1 LLSLS
6 SSHFDPD
13 LPCWQDYLPFL
24 QGLAGTEFPACD
36 ALNALL
42 PEGLRSGGGR
52 PIRFVASNELGD
64 DGYEHRI
71 YTTGRVS
78 TRPQNWHDLFNALV
92 WMRYPHIK
100 TALNRLHYRAGAGQ
114 KSASRG
120 PLRDALTLFDECGAI
135 VVSDRPDILTALAER
150 RWRDAFLA
158 EDFAASVVISVVG
171 HAMLEKFAAPYKSMC
186 ANVLFL
192 QAPADFL
199 AHARRQQAL
208 TLDLV
213 VADLVATG
221 DALRNPACLSPLPLA
236 GVPGWWPRAAQI
248 EPGFYLDLDVFR
260 PPSPDLAPAPIHRP
274 VWEPAPRE

>member
-1 LLSLS
+1 LLSPS

-42 PEGLRSGGGR
+42 PEGLRSAGGHS
-52 PIRFVASNELGD
+52 IRFVASSELDED
-64 DGYEHRI
+64 DYEHRI
-71 YTTGRVS
+71 YTKGQVS

-92 WMRYPHIK
+92 WMRYPRIK
-100 TALNRLHYRAGAGQ
+100 TALNRLHNQAGAGQ
-114 KSASRG
+114 KSTSRG

-135 VVSDRPDILTALAER
+135 VVSDRRDILTALAER

-158 EDFAASVVISVVG
+158 EGFDTSVVISVVG
-171 HAMLEKFAAPYKSMC
+171 HAMLEKFLAPYKSMC

-192 QAPADFL
+192 QAPADFR
-199 AHARRQQAL
+199 ARTPQQRAL

-213 VADLVATG
+213 AAELLLNGA
-221 DALRNPACLSPLPLA
+221 ALRDSSCLSPLPLA
-236 GVPGWWPRAAQI
+236 GVPGWWPRAAQG

-260 PPSPDLAPAPIHRP
+260 PPREDLTPAQIHLP
-274 VWEPAPRE
+274 GWTTGFGG